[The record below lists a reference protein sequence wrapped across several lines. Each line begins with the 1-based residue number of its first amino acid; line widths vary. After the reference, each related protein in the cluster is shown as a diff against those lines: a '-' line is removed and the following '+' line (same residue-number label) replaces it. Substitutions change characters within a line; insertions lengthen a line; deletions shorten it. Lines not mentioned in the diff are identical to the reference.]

1 MIFLGVRAAAR
12 LGRVVPLAEIV
23 TQTWYADLS
32 AYPPWLLVLAGS
44 FSLALVIWILIK
56 LMKLALW
63 LALFGVLIGGTAW
76 AIWLLLN

>member
-1 MIFLGVRAAAR
+1 M
-12 LGRVVPLAEIV
+12 
-23 TQTWYADLS
+23 
-32 AYPPWLLVLAGS
+32 LAGS
-44 FSLALVIWILIK
+44 FTLALVIWILIK